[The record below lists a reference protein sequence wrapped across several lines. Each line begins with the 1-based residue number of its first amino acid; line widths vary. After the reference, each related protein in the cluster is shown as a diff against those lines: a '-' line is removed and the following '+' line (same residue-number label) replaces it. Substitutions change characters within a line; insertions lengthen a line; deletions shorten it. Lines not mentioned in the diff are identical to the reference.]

1 MSKKYS
7 PPAVRLRD
15 VLVAL
20 RPLPKPLH
28 WVVGFRPVLGQS
40 TTAQAVIEL
49 SVTTRNGA
57 TYVWRRWGKPC
68 SATSD
73 TGPMS
78 ALLLAAQEAF
88 WYLEPYT
95 DDVLLRRVEW
105 DSGSLLGLGGGG
117 GSGSSAP
124 NS

>member
-1 MSKKYS
+1 
-7 PPAVRLRD
+7 
-15 VLVAL
+15 
-20 RPLPKPLH
+20 
-28 WVVGFRPVLGQS
+28 
-40 TTAQAVIEL
+40 
-49 SVTTRNGA
+49 
-57 TYVWRRWGKPC
+57 
-68 SATSD
+68 
-73 TGPMS
+73 MS